1 MENKFSV
8 EQFIEFLELFVH
20 ENTNPLGVKLFY
32 DLIDIEGLIRE
43 NIDGEINK
51 SKVLGLEIPIFND
64 SLLNI
69 NLAFITFED
78 INLAFITLEDVTSSL
93 GVIPTFKVNFD
104 RFFIFHIY
112 NRNSLF
118 FNGDTNKLLIKLLKE
133 LKRTYEH

>member
-8 EQFIEFLELFVH
+8 EQFIEFLELFVY

-43 NIDGEINK
+43 NINGEIDEGEVRRLK
-51 SKVLGLEIPIFND
+51 IFIFDN
-64 SLLNI
+64 SYFKI

-78 INLAFITLEDVTSSL
+78 VTSPL
-93 GVIPTFKVNFD
+93 EFIPAFKVDFD
-104 RFFIFHIY
+104 RFDRFVIFHIY

-118 FNGDTNKLLIKLLKE
+118 FNGDTNKSLIKLLKE

>member
-43 NIDGEINK
+43 NIDGEINE

-69 NLAFITFED
+69 NSSF
-78 INLAFITLEDVTSSL
+78 NLNSSF

-104 RFFIFHIY
+104 RFVIFHIY

-118 FNGDTNKLLIKLLKE
+118 FNGDTNKSLIKLLKE

>member
-43 NIDGEINK
+43 NIDGEINE

-69 NLAFITFED
+69 NLSF
-78 INLAFITLEDVTSSL
+78 NLNSPLEF
-93 GVIPTFKVNFD
+93 IPTFKVNFD
-104 RFFIFHIY
+104 RFVIFHIY

-118 FNGDTNKLLIKLLKE
+118 FNGNTNKSLIKLLKE

>member
-43 NIDGEINK
+43 NIDGEINE

-64 SLLNI
+64 SLLYI
-69 NLAFITFED
+69 NLSF
-78 INLAFITLEDVTSSL
+78 NLISSL
-93 GVIPTFKVNFD
+93 GAFPAFKVDFD
-104 RFFIFHIY
+104 RFVIFHIY

-118 FNGDTNKLLIKLLKE
+118 FNGNTNKSLIKLLKE

>member
-1 MENKFSV
+1 MENKFNV
-8 EQFIEFLELFVH
+8 EQFIEFLELFVY

-43 NIDGEINK
+43 NIDGEINE

-69 NLAFITFED
+69 NLSF
-78 INLAFITLEDVTSSL
+78 NLNSSL

-104 RFFIFHIY
+104 RFVIFHIY

-118 FNGDTNKLLIKLLKE
+118 FNGNTNKSLIKLLKE

>member
-43 NIDGEINK
+43 NIDGEINE

-78 INLAFITLEDVTSSL
+78 VTSPL
-93 GVIPTFKVNFD
+93 EFIPAFKVDFD
-104 RFFIFHIY
+104 RFDRFDRFVIFHIY

-118 FNGDTNKLLIKLLKE
+118 FNGDTNKSLIKLLKE

>member
-43 NIDGEINK
+43 NIDGEINE

-69 NLAFITFED
+69 NLSF
-78 INLAFITLEDVTSSL
+78 NLNSSL

-104 RFFIFHIY
+104 GFVIFHIY
-112 NRNSLF
+112 KRESLF
-118 FNGDTNKLLIKLLKE
+118 FTDEGDNPTHKLLIKLLKE
-133 LKRTYEH
+133 LKHYYEH

>member
-43 NIDGEINK
+43 NIDGEINE
-51 SKVLGLEIPIFND
+51 SKVIRLEIRIFND
-64 SLLNI
+64 SQLNI
-69 NLAFITFED
+69 NLVFITFED
-78 INLAFITLEDVTSSL
+78 VTSPFEF
-93 GVIPTFKVNFD
+93 IPAFKVDFD
-104 RFFIFHIY
+104 RFVIFHIY

-118 FNGDTNKLLIKLLKE
+118 FNGNTNKLLIKLLKE

>member
-43 NIDGEINK
+43 NIDGEINE
-51 SKVLGLEIPIFND
+51 SKVLRLKIPIFND

-69 NLAFITFED
+69 NLVFITFED
-78 INLAFITLEDVTSSL
+78 VTSPL
-93 GVIPTFKVNFD
+93 EFIPTFKVDFD
-104 RFFIFHIY
+104 RFVIFYIY

-118 FNGDTNKLLIKLLKE
+118 FNGNTNKSLIKLLKE